1 MEKHNPSTGPRISMT
16 VYTSICARSF
26 QCSMLAREELV
37 CSGLA
42 MLLSQGEGPLVF
54 DQPEDEVDSNFVYR
68 ELVSLLRRIKNER
81 QVVLVTHNA
90 NLPVNGDAEMV
101 YALETRDGRGRKL
114 AEGGLDNSAV
124 SQAVLEIMEGSEGAF
139 KRRHEKYHF

>member
-1 MEKHNPSTGPRISMT
+1 
-16 VYTSICARSF
+16 
-26 QCSMLAREELV
+26 MLAREELV

-124 SQAVLEIMEGSEGAF
+124 SQAVLEIMEGSEEAF